1 MKGEPSP
8 KRVISLTQIGE
19 VGYRVERTTNFL
31 EQRVGVTIS
40 KEKVAAL
47 IKSGVTVI
55 VGRNK

>member
-1 MKGEPSP
+1 MKGESAP
-8 KRVISLTQIGE
+8 KKVLSLTQIGE

-31 EQRVGVTIS
+31 DQRVGVIIG

-47 IKSGVTVI
+47 IKQGVTVI